1 MNVEINSYADLRLDV
16 LKFVY
21 FFIFLSFYFKS
32 IGKYSKCSVSCD
44 WWITLWQ
51 VNVEI

>member
-21 FFIFLSFYFKS
+21 FFFFFVVILF
-32 IGKYSKCSVSCD
+32 
-44 WWITLWQ
+44 
-51 VNVEI
+51 

>member
-21 FFIFLSFYFKS
+21 FFFFVVILF
-32 IGKYSKCSVSCD
+32 
-44 WWITLWQ
+44 
-51 VNVEI
+51 

>member
-21 FFIFLSFYFKS
+21 FLFFCHFILKVLGS
-32 IGKYSKCSVSCD
+32 IP
-44 WWITLWQ
+44 
-51 VNVEI
+51 NVLLAVVDG